1 MQATSNRRLF
11 KEAVLWEPA
20 ILQRNGSIIVG
31 KMQSLIPEYLQVVE
45 LHFDRNLCKIFNN
58 KKCQVHSTQVLTE
71 FLYEN
76 GSNC

>member
-20 ILQRNGSIIVG
+20 TLQRNGSIIKG

-45 LHFDRNLCKIFNN
+45 LHFDRNLYKIFNN
-58 KKCQVHSTQVLTE
+58 KKMSST
-71 FLYEN
+71 
-76 GSNC
+76 